1 MGMNNA
7 EQKAWEEYNKICDE
21 WEIMTTLVRR
31 FNKHREDIE
40 FSLPQLRQWNYSLES
55 EYRALS
61 RKHNELER
69 ELTKI
74 NEEIESLR

>member
-21 WEIMTTLVRR
+21 WEIVGTLVRR
-31 FNKHREDIE
+31 FDKHREDIE
-40 FSLPQLRQWNYSLES
+40 FSMPSLQIWRNSLEN
-55 EYRALS
+55 EYRTLS